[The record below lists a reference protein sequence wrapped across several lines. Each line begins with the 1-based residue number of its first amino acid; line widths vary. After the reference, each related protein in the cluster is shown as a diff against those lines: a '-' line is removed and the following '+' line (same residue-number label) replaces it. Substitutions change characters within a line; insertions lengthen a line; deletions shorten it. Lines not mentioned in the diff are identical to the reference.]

1 MRISENF
8 TMAVKNLRS
17 NLVRSV
23 LTMLGVIIGVTAVI
37 IMVSLGEGAKQQITQ
52 RITAQGSNL
61 LILSPGRGDRREGG
75 AFGSAATLTNKI
87 LPVIQNCSP
96 YIQAI
101 APEARSGG
109 GGGGY
114 VKAGSYSYQTSI
126 IGCTAAYF
134 PVRNYEVELGLP
146 FTDAD
151 VEGRRR
157 IAVLGSY
164 VAEQLFPGVNPVG
177 REIKIGNLRVT
188 VIGVLKS
195 KGQSGFMNSDD
206 LILMPLYT
214 VQQRLRGNKN
224 LNTIY
229 IQIKSDQLMGPAY
242 EQINAALLNYFEG
255 DDTKF
260 NIMNQADMLSMMQD
274 ATQTFTLLLA
284 GIAAVSLLVGGIGIM
299 NIMLVSVTERI
310 KEIGIRKAI
319 GAQKE
324 EILALFLIEAV
335 VLSVLGGV
343 TGILLGWFFGSVI
356 AGMIGWNAV
365 ITMTSVLVSFLFS
378 VFIGL
383 FFGVYPAYKAAG
395 LHPIDALR
403 YE

>member
-1 MRISENF
+1 MRVSENF
-8 TMAVKNLRS
+8 SMAVKNLRS
-17 NLVRSV
+17 NTVRSI

-37 IMVSLGEGAKQQITQ
+37 IMVSLGEGAKSQITQ
-52 RITAQGSNL
+52 QITAQGSNL
-61 LILSPGRGDRREGG
+61 LIVSPGRGNRQGG
-75 AFGSAATLTNKI
+75 GFGSSDSLTNKI
-87 LPVIQNCSP
+87 LPVIQNSSP
-96 YIQAI
+96 YIEAI
-101 APEARSGG
+101 APEARGG
-109 GGGGY
+109 GGGGL
-114 VKAGSYSYQTSI
+114 VKAGTNSYQTSV
-126 IGCTAAYF
+126 IGCTSTYF
-134 PVRNYEVELGLP
+134 SVRNYQVETGVP

-151 VEGRRR
+151 VQGRRR
-157 IAVLGSY
+157 VAILGSY

-177 REIKIGNLRVT
+177 QEIKIGNLRVT
-188 VIGVLKS
+188 VLGVLKS

-206 LILMPLYT
+206 LILMPLST

-229 IQIKSDQLMGPAY
+229 IQIKSDQLMDQANQ
-242 EQINAALLNYFEG
+242 QISATLLDYFEG

-260 NIMNQADMLSMMQD
+260 NIMNQADMLSMVQN

-324 EILALFLIEAV
+324 EILVLFLIEAV

-343 TGILLGWFFGSVI
+343 IGILLGWFFGSVI
-356 AGMIGWNAV
+356 AGMIGWTAV
-365 ITMTSVLVSFLFS
+365 ITPSSVLVSFLFS